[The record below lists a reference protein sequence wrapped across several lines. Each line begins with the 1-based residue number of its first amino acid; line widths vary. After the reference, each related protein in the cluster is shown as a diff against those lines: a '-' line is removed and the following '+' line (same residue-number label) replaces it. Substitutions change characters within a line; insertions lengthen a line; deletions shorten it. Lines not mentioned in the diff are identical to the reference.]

1 MSRSRGLSGAVV
13 ATLTALVAIN
23 GWVAAA
29 PTAQERI
36 PGGRARNPGLPG
48 WCETPVADRKAE
60 PGCYTTAIAEY
71 IARRTGE
78 EITAR
83 LDRVYGAAER
93 KGISALPAERPP
105 LSRADHW

>member
-1 MSRSRGLSGAVV
+1 MKTAISIPDSVFQAADKLAARLSISRSALY
-13 ATLTALVAIN
+13 TA
-23 GWVAAA
+23 
-29 PTAQERI
+29 
-36 PGGRARNPGLPG
+36 
-48 WCETPVADRKAE
+48 
-60 PGCYTTAIAEY
+60 AIAEY

-93 KGISALPAERPP
+93 KGVPALPAERPP